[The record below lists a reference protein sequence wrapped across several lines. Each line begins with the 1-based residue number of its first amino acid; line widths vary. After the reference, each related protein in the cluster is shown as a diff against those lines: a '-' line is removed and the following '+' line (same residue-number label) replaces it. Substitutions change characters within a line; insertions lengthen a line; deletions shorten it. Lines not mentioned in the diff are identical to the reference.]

1 MLNSQSNI
9 AMPSE
14 QQQQDTYQK
23 LRARAQQYLESKP
36 SALDSAGQFALL
48 APDLF
53 HLLTRL
59 MLDSRVDKKSKAYVG
74 GGLLYFVAP
83 IDVLPEF
90 LVGPGGYLDDV
101 IVAVFIIDTVLNR
114 LPQDIVSEHWAGDDD
129 LLESLRKLVG
139 SGNKWMSK
147 LPAGRLIRTFT
158 K

>member
-1 MLNSQSNI
+1 MSEHTGNME
-9 AMPSE
+9 MPSE
-14 QQQQDTYQK
+14 QQQRDTYQK
-23 LRARAQQYLESKP
+23 LRLQAQQYMESK
-36 SALDSAGQFALL
+36 SSTLDSAGQFALL

-59 MLDSRVDKKSKAYVG
+59 MLDSRIDKKSKALVG

-83 IDVLPEF
+83 IDVLPEI

-101 IVAVFIIDTVLNR
+101 IVAVFIINTILNK
-114 LPQDIVSEHWAGDDD
+114 LPQEVVTEHWAGDED
-129 LLESLRKLVG
+129 LLNTLRKLAG
-139 SGNKWMSK
+139 SGNKLASK